1 MHGNSKKVT
10 KKKYVNKFWLLY
22 LLPCSAYCGLY
33 AGKEGDWLL
42 DKVGY
47 YHCGHRYFGCYL
59 LFISIVIE
67 HLWGWYVVDIQL
79 LLKDLITNQRADK
92 FKENYWARATGEAFG
107 RPGGRYQSS
116 NVSHHNT

>member
-22 LLPCSAYCGLY
+22 FLPCSAYCGLY

-67 HLWGWYVVDIQL
+67 HLGGYVVDIQL
-79 LLKDLITNQRADK
+79 LLKDLITNQRSDK
-92 FKENYWARATGEAFG
+92 FKEN
-107 RPGGRYQSS
+107 
-116 NVSHHNT
+116 